1 MAPRVRARALRR
13 PCVPRRWRQC
23 SGRAFA
29 RAKGC
34 AFVTTKARRDGGDDD
49 IDGGCTMCVAF
60 VIRHSSF
67 VLRHSFA
74 RVANVIGVVVNVPNQ
89 PWGCLV
95 KRQVDDEDGFFD
107 FLRALAGA
115 ERLDSQ

>member
-1 MAPRVRARALRR
+1 MYNVCR
-13 PCVPRRWRQC
+13 
-23 SGRAFA
+23 
-29 RAKGC
+29 
-34 AFVTTKARRDGGDDD
+34 
-49 IDGGCTMCVAF
+49 
-60 VIRHSSF
+60 IRHSSF
-67 VLRHSFA
+67 VIRHSFA

>member
-1 MAPRVRARALRR
+1 MGATTTSTVDVQ
-13 PCVPRRWRQC
+13 CV
-23 SGRAFA
+23 SHSS
-29 RAKGC
+29 
-34 AFVTTKARRDGGDDD
+34 
-49 IDGGCTMCVAF
+49 F

-67 VLRHSFA
+67 VIRHSFA